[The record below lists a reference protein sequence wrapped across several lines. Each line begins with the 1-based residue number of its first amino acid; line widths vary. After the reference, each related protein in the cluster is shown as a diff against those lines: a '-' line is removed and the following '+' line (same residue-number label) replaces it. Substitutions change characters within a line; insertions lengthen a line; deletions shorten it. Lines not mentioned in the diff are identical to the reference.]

1 MKILIIGGSGLL
13 GQYLNVLLS
22 SKHRVLTLYNSHPG
36 NCTQFNNFKVDITD
50 NKLLKEIFNQFNP
63 EVVIHTAAVSTPAQ
77 ADNFT
82 SKYVYNVNVISTR
95 HIAELC
101 DANGSKLIYTSTD
114 LVYAGYRGS
123 MLDENA
129 KLIPAS
135 LYAETKLVGE
145 QKIKETFEN
154 YIILRTALLIGFGM
168 NHSTNHFHK
177 MYESLRAENEV
188 KLFYDQFRTPLS
200 LFEAAKIL
208 NAIIELDIKSETIN
222 FGGKERL
229 SRLEI
234 GERLCDATG
243 FDKNLLIKTSM
254 YDSGDS
260 QQVADVSMNTS
271 KLQSLGIKL
280 KPFNESLAEILRNT
294 PK

>member
-1 MKILIIGGSGLL
+1 MKILITGGSGLL
-13 GQYLNVLLS
+13 GQYLNELLAKKYNVLSLF
-22 SKHRVLTLYNSHPG
+22 NSHPG
-36 NCTQFNNFKVDITD
+36 NCTQYNSHKVDITN
-50 NKLLKEIFNQFNP
+50 NKLLTEIFNQYNP
-63 EVVIHTAAVSTPAQ
+63 DIVIHTAAVSTPAQ
-77 ADNFT
+77 ADNLT
-82 SKYVYNVNVISTR
+82 SKYVYDVNVNSTK

-101 DANGSKLIYTSTD
+101 HANNSKLIYTSTD

-129 KLIPAS
+129 KLIPVS
-135 LYAETKLVGE
+135 LYAETKLLGE
-145 QKIKETFEN
+145 QKIKETFDD

-177 MYESLRAENEV
+177 MYESLRAGKEV

-200 LFEAAKIL
+200 LFEAAKII
-208 NAIIELDIKSETIN
+208 NELINTDIKSETIN
-222 FGGKERL
+222 FGGAERL

-234 GERLCDATG
+234 GERLCDVAA

-254 YDSGDS
+254 YESGDS
-260 QQVADVSMNTS
+260 RQVADVSMSTN
-271 KLQSLGIKL
+271 KLQSFGIKL
-280 KPFNESLAEILRNT
+280 KSFNESLTEILRST

>member
-1 MKILIIGGSGLL
+1 MKILITGGSGLL

-22 SKHRVLTLYNSHPG
+22 VKHNLLTLYNSHPG

-50 NKLLKEIFNQFNP
+50 HKFLKEIFNQFNP
-63 EVVIHTAAVSTPAQ
+63 DVVIHTAAVSTPAQ
-77 ADNFT
+77 ADKLT
-82 SKYVYNVNVISTR
+82 SKYVFDVNVNSTN

-101 DANGSKLIYTSTD
+101 DVYGSKLIYTSTD

-145 QKIKETFEN
+145 QKIKETFNN
-154 YIILRTALLIGFGM
+154 YIILRTALLFGFGM

-177 MYESLRAENEV
+177 MYESLKAGKEE

-200 LFEAAKIL
+200 LFEAAKIINEL
-208 NAIIELDIKSETIN
+208 IELDVPTETIN
-222 FGGKERL
+222 FACKERL

-234 GERLCDATG
+234 GERLCDAAG

-254 YDSGDS
+254 YDSGDN
-260 QQVADVSMNTS
+260 QQVADVSMNTN
-271 KLQSLGIKL
+271 KLQSFGIKL
-280 KPFNESLAEILRNT
+280 RSFDESLAEILKTT
-294 PK
+294 PA